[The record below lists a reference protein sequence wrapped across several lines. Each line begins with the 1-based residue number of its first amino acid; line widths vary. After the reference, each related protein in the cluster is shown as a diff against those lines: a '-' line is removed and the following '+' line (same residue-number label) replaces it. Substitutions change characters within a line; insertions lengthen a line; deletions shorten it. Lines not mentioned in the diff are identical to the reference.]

1 MLSKVPRPE
10 KSTLL
15 PLAARSIRR
24 KPRAS
29 TDHCSTKHKVLT
41 MQITAPGCLTKSQAH
56 RIIREKHTSMSTM
69 HTLLHLPKPEG
80 FIMQVFRM
88 GAQTLCIC
96 SISPWQAESHGASS
110 KPRLM
115 AVQQLASKRRTA
127 KPLEGSHPA
136 ERPLDQGKASKSQQG
151 FVLLAVSQSQG
162 DSGLLCLYTTAA
174 IPAAAKLQSERDH
187 TDCRELYS
195 WKFLT
200 FSPAPV
206 YAQYRKQTL
215 IVILY
220 SFKKGWTTVN
230 SSPVCPKSQIL
241 QQLTKQTLVDT
252 QPFSCWGRESLCTQ
266 LVQSNSLLG
275 RLALTRQHKTLFTF
289 LVDIELQDPLQL

>member
-1 MLSKVPRPE
+1 MGRSKLTFSIAHLF
-10 KSTLL
+10 KILL
-15 PLAARSIRR
+15 PKWYKQETARQDWMQYMHSHAFKGPQAREEHSSPFSCKIHKAQAQSIHW
-24 KPRAS
+24 S
-29 TDHCSTKHKVLT
+29 LQHQTQS
-41 MQITAPGCLTKSQAH
+41 AH
-56 RIIREKHTSMSTM
+56 HANHSSWQFNQVTGTQNNQGKKHTSMSTM

-115 AVQQLASKRRTA
+115 AVQQLASKSRTA

-136 ERPLDQGKASKSQQG
+136 ERPLDQGKASKSKQG

-187 TDCRELYS
+187 TGCREPYS

-230 SSPVCPKSQIL
+230 SSPVCPKS
-241 QQLTKQTLVDT
+241 
-252 QPFSCWGRESLCTQ
+252 
-266 LVQSNSLLG
+266 
-275 RLALTRQHKTLFTF
+275 
-289 LVDIELQDPLQL
+289 